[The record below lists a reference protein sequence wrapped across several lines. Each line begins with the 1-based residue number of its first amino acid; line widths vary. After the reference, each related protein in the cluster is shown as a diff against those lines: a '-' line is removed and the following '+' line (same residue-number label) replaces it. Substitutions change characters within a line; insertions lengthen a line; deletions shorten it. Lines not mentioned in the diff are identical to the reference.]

1 MAMPKYNE
9 GLRAE
14 VRTQVA
20 AAPVARVHRVEW
32 AKVMAGEP
40 VEINPSGESTGP
52 PRAAPP
58 GAQSARPSPA

>member
-1 MAMPKYNE
+1 MATAALPKYNE

-14 VRTQVA
+14 VVAQVA

-40 VEINPSGESTGP
+40 VEINPSGEGERGEGAGP
-52 PRAAPP
+52 
-58 GAQSARPSPA
+58 